1 MKDKIDDGS
10 QQKKDGKKVEQSESA
25 VQQKK
30 ISKRV
35 IKIRPPSFYVNKPIY
50 YKDGKSFVVTTDQK
64 YP

>member
-10 QQKKDGKKVEQSESA
+10 QQKKDGKKVEQ
-25 VQQKK
+25 QKK
-30 ISKRV
+30 KSKRV